1 MNGGQP
7 VRSPFRL
14 LRGQTLPLVLATLL
28 AVGPMSGLVRLVAS
42 AVVAQNP
49 APTNEEESDS
59 KEDKAKR
66 LARPHG
72 RPVPIPTAIRP
83 VARIPAGDGRPQP
96 FPPARHLTSA
106 HGLDG
111 PHLRC

>member
-1 MNGGQP
+1 
-7 VRSPFRL
+7 
-14 LRGQTLPLVLATLL
+14 
-28 AVGPMSGLVRLVAS
+28 MSGVMPLVAS

-66 LARPHG
+66 LTRPHG
-72 RPVPIPTAIRP
+72 RPQPIPAAVRP
-83 VARIPAGDGRPQP
+83 VARMPIGDCRPQP
-96 FPPARHLTSA
+96 FPPARHLHSA